1 MARIAVLGS
10 NSFSASWFVDAALN
24 AGHEVLGINRS
35 AEPSRIFLPY
45 RGNSRMSAYAF
56 RQLDLNEDFGA
67 ITAELQHFRPAF
79 VVDFAGQGMV
89 AESWTRPEQWY
100 RTNFVSKVQLHD
112 FLRQQRWLVKYV
124 RVSTPEVYGST
135 ETPTPESHSYQPS
148 TPYAVSHA
156 AIDMSLAAFF
166 RNYRFPAVLARFANF
181 FGPGQQ
187 LYRIVPRSIICA
199 LAGRKLSL
207 HGGGT
212 SVRAFI
218 HVRDAAHGLL
228 QTMDHGRIGEIYHF
242 SPVEFHS
249 IREVVET
256 VCREMN
262 AKFDQ
267 VVEVSADRPGKDQA
281 YLMDSSKARSELG
294 WAPKKAFV
302 DGIRE
307 TISWVKDNF
316 EEIRTLPWDYVHKP

>member
-1 MARIAVLGS
+1 MARVAVLGS
-10 NSFSASWFVDAALN
+10 NSFSASWFVDAALT

-35 AEPSRIFLPY
+35 PEPSRIFLPY
-45 RGNSRMSAYAF
+45 RRNLRASAYTF
-56 RQLDLNEDFGA
+56 RQLDLNNDLEPIFS
-67 ITAELQHFRPAF
+67 ELKEFRPAF
-79 VVDFAGQGMV
+79 VLDFAGQGMV
-89 AESWTRPEQWY
+89 AESWVRPEQWY

-112 FLRQQRWLVKYV
+112 FLRQQSWLIKYI

-135 ETPTPESHSYQPS
+135 PRPMPESHSYQPS

-156 AIDMSLAAFF
+156 AIDMSLAAFC
-166 RNYRFPAVLARFANF
+166 RNYRFPAVLTRFANF

-187 LYRIVPRSIICA
+187 LYRIVPRAIICV
-199 LAGRKLSL
+199 LAGRKLPL

-218 HVRDAAHGLL
+218 HVRDVANALL
-228 QTMDHGRIGEIYHF
+228 RVMDQGGIGETYHF
-242 SPVEFHS
+242 SPAEFHT

-262 AKFDQ
+262 AEFERI
-267 VVEVSADRPGKDQA
+267 VEVSADRAGKDQA
-281 YLMDSSKARSELG
+281 YLMDASKARSELG
-294 WAPKKAFV
+294 WTPKNAFV

-307 TISWVKDNF
+307 TIRWVRENF
-316 EEIRTLPWDYVHKP
+316 QEIRTLPWDYVHKP